1 MISPHTAPET
11 KVVFLRDPVCI
22 ASNKVVAPFRKGDHA
37 EVADIFPENLLPS
50 GYAAY
55 ISESNGFY
63 CLSLLRL
70 AALPDCLI
78 EAQHS
83 QPLVPDSEKQ
93 RANADARD
101 REHLRQFL
109 PFD

>member
-1 MISPHTAPET
+1 MIGPHTAPGT

-37 EVADIFPENLLPS
+37 EVADIFPEDRLPS

-55 ISESNGFY
+55 ISESNRFY

-93 RANADARD
+93 RANADARE
-101 REHLRQFL
+101 REYALHFF
-109 PFD
+109 PY